1 MGFMSGY
8 RDDLEAARHR
18 IETLEAKLVE
28 RDASLHAREA
38 ELAEQRAELV
48 RARRDTAGAGTAG
61 GGTKDKTIVLAIAL
75 SVFVLGMVG
84 AALVVWRVNSIEDVV
99 VQPPAQPPAPI
110 VQPVSDPPKVAE
122 TGAVPPGEDAPKPSE
137 VDLIQDV
144 VHKARPRVKMCY
156 EQELARD
163 PDASGTTTVTLTILE
178 DGNVQQVQFEPHAT
192 ISSKA
197 LDECIKRVYLEL
209 RFPKLASTT
218 KTRIPLTF
226 FPTKHDLGF

>member
-38 ELAEQRAELV
+38 ELAEHRAELA
-48 RARRDTAGAGTAG
+48 RARRDTVGAAGG

-75 SVFVLGMVG
+75 SVFVLGMLG
-84 AALVVWRVNSIEDVV
+84 AALVVWRVNSIDDEV
-99 VQPPAQPPAPI
+99 VQPPAQPPAPLI
-110 VQPVSDPPKVAE
+110 PPVSDPPKVAE
-122 TGAVPPGEDAPKPSE
+122 TGAVPRGEDAPKPSE

-144 VHKARPRVKMCY
+144 VHKARHDVKGCY
-156 EQELARD
+156 EQELKRD
-163 PDASGTTTVTLTILE
+163 PEARGTTTVTLTILE
-178 DGNVQQVQFEPHAT
+178 DGKVQQVQFEPHGT

-197 LDECIKRVYLEL
+197 FDACIKRVYSEL

-226 FPTKHDLGF
+226 LPMDHQLGF

>member
-28 RDASLHAREA
+28 RDASLNAREA
-38 ELAEQRAELV
+38 ELAEQRAELA

-84 AALVVWRVNSIEDVV
+84 AALVAWRVNSIEDEVV
-99 VQPPAQPPAPI
+99 PPAQPPAPLI
-110 VQPVSDPPKVAE
+110 PPVSDPPKVAE

-197 LDECIKRVYLEL
+197 LDACIKRVYLEL

-226 FPTKHDLGF
+226 LPTDQRLGF